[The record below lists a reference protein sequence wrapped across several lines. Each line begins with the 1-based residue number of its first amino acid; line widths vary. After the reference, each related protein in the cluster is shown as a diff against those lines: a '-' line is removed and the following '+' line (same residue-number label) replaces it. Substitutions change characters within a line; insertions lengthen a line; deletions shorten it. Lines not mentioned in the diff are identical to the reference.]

1 MSIKK
6 VLILVLLSCCF
17 CSAEAYD
24 ALVDSKLTGE
34 AISRN
39 NPLAAEK
46 AFDGDPSTYYQG
58 STSDMQWVG
67 LDLGTPHVITRI
79 TFRPRSGGNA
89 ADRMLLSVFEGANR
103 ADFMDAVPLY
113 LISEAP
119 VAGRVTSANVN
130 VSRGFRYVRYVG
142 AAGSSAAMAE
152 LEFYGHAGEGNDS
165 KFYQITALPT
175 VSIHVANN
183 AVPINKGEDFESN
196 LTITYENGTLIQEY
210 PILTRVRGNFSATHE
225 NKPYR
230 IKFNDGKS
238 HHMLKGSARDESP
251 AKCKKWTLINNYG
264 DKTLIRNNV
273 AYEVSRRIGMP
284 FTPYCRN
291 VDLILNGEY
300 RGTYQLTDHVGTDKN
315 RIPIEELDET
325 YTDPELITGGYLIEM
340 NGYAG
345 SDPVNFTSTRGN
357 PISIKEPDDDSILPI
372 HFDYIKNYF
381 NEMER
386 RVYSSEFED
395 PELGYR
401 PMLDVESFLKYF
413 LSNEFS
419 GNTDMLWQVF
429 MYKDRGDSLIYT
441 GPVWDNDLS
450 LENDHNVFPGNE
462 REDWTY
468 TTRCAGKWGDFVTRI
483 LSDPSAFNRLREIW
497 SELRDDS
504 VFTSENIVAYVDSL
518 RLLVRDSQRLNF
530 LRWPYLMQQVHCNP
544 KVWGSWEAEVDNVCR
559 YVAGRVTWMD
569 NKLNYGSLPQKNGIY
584 QIASAR
590 DLYTFSKMVAAGERG
605 ADACLTADIDMS
617 ALADKFQPIG
627 KNANSYTGHF
637 NGQGHTIS
645 GLKLSGGRY
654 TALFSSVSSGA
665 TISNLHL
672 GADCTI
678 EGTDYVAAFV
688 GHVRSGELT
697 LTACGSEAQVTA
709 TGTNAA
715 ALVAHMRASTTVSIH
730 NCYNLGTV
738 QATSEAA
745 AMVGYCAGNLTLKD
759 SYNAGSVQGSTS
771 GKEFVNNLSALN
783 AENCYD
789 IASAQVNPTTLQDVQ
804 SGKLCFEL
812 NAFVTSPAWR
822 QNIDNDQPRD
832 AYPVPQ
838 GNHGIVYRQGD
849 HYTNHNPDFA
859 GYRYYLLE
867 ITAVKEGNAIQISEF
882 DLLQGIAMKEVENI
896 SLYAC
901 TGEHFGGE
909 SQEMLVDDNVRTKYC
924 GRFDG
929 PVYLYFDAGD
939 FLKPLAYRL
948 YTANDTRDNPGR
960 NPYSWRL
967 WGSETPSEHPD
978 DTGWVLLDERTADRT
993 MKAVNYTPY
1002 DFRIEHHMGGT
1013 SVDFVDWTEKENNHR
1028 FGIFDLSGRKVNEN
1042 SVGSNGRRIYII
1054 NGKKVLK

>member
-1 MSIKK
+1 M
-6 VLILVLLSCCF
+6 LW
-17 CSAEAYD
+17 CSLATVNAFD
-24 ALVDSKLTGE
+24 ALVDSKLEGE

-39 NPLAAEK
+39 NPVSAPK
-46 AFDGDPSTYYQG
+46 AFDGDITTYYEG
-58 STSDMQWVG
+58 TSSNMQWVG
-67 LDLGTPHVITRI
+67 LDLGSPHIITQI
-79 TFRPRSGGNA
+79 KFRPRTGSNP
-89 ADRMLLSVFEGANR
+89 ADRMMLSVFEGANR
-103 ADFMDAVPLY
+103 ADFMDAVPLH
-113 LISEAP
+113 LISETP
-119 VAGRVTSANVN
+119 VAGRFTTADVE

-142 AAGSSAAMAE
+142 AAGSYAAVAE
-152 LEFYGHAGEGNDS
+152 LEFYGRAGEGDDS
-165 KFYQITALPT
+165 KFYQVTALPT

-183 AVPINKGEDFESN
+183 SVPQTKGEDFESN
-196 LTITYENGTLIQEY
+196 LTITYEGGTLIQEY

-238 HHMLKGSARDESP
+238 HHMLKGSVRDESP
-251 AKCKKWTLINNYG
+251 AKCKKWVLNNNYG
-264 DKTLIRNNV
+264 DKTLIRNNI
-273 AYEVSRRIGMP
+273 AFEVSRRIGMP

-300 RGTYQLTDHVGTDKN
+300 RGTYQLTDHVSTDKN
-315 RIPIEELDET
+315 RINIEELDET

-345 SDPVNFTSTRGN
+345 SDPVNFTSMRGN

-372 HFDYIKNYF
+372 HFDYIKNFF

-386 RVYSSEFED
+386 RVYSSEYTD

-441 GPVWDNDLS
+441 GPVWDNDLA
-450 LENDHNVFPGNE
+450 LENDYNVFPGNE

-468 TTRCAGKWGDFVTRI
+468 TVRCAGMWSDFVTRV
-483 LSDPSAFNRLREIW
+483 LSDPSAFSRLRDIW
-497 SELRDDS
+497 TELRDDS
-504 VFTSENIVAYVDSL
+504 VFTSDNIVAYVDSL
-518 RLLVRDSQRLNF
+518 RILVRASQRLNF
-530 LRWPYLMQQVHCNP
+530 LRWPYLLQQVHCNP
-544 KVWGSWEAEVDNVCR
+544 TVWGTWEAEVDNVCR
-559 YVAGRVTWMD
+559 YVSGRVAWMD
-569 NKLNYGSLPQKNGIY
+569 KKLSYGSLPQKNGIY
-584 QIASAR
+584 QISSAR
-590 DLYTFSKMVAAGERG
+590 DLYAFSCMVAAGERD
-605 ADACLTADIDMS
+605 ADACLTADIDMT
-617 ALADKFQPIG
+617 AFAGKFEPIG

-645 GLKLSGGRY
+645 GLKLEGGRY

-678 EGTDYVAAFV
+678 QGTDYVAAFV

-715 ALVAHMRASTTVSIH
+715 AMVAHMRASTTVSLS

-738 QATSEAA
+738 RAASDAA
-745 AMVGYCAGNLTLKD
+745 AMVAYCAGSLTLSD
-759 SYNAGSVQGSTS
+759 SYNAGSVHGSVS
-771 GKEFVNNLSALN
+771 GKEFVNNQSTPTLD
-783 AENCYD
+783 NCYD
-789 IASAQVNPTTLQDVQ
+789 IASAQVNATSQQELQ
-804 SGKLCFEL
+804 SGELCYEL
-812 NAFVTSPAWR
+812 NSGSDEMAWR
-822 QNIDNDQPRD
+822 QNIDNDLPRD
-832 AYPVPQ
+832 SHPLPH
-838 GNHGIVYRQGD
+838 GNHGIVYRKGD
-849 HYTNHNPDFA
+849 SYTNHNPDFA
-859 GYRYYLLE
+859 GYRYYMME
-867 ITAVKEGNAIQISEF
+867 ITAVSEGDVIQLSEF
-882 DLLQGIAMKEVENI
+882 DLLLGIKKEEVEDL
-896 SLYAC
+896 SLYAY

-909 SQEMLVDDNVRTKYC
+909 SQDMLVDNDVNTKYC
-924 GRFDG
+924 GLFSG
-929 PVYLYFDAGD
+929 PVYLYFDAGA
-939 FLKPLAYRL
+939 FMKPLAYRL

-967 WGSETPSEHPD
+967 WGRETPSENPND
-978 DTGWVLLDERTADRT
+978 QGWVLLDERMADRT
-993 MKAVNYTPY
+993 LGATDYTPY
-1002 DFRIEHHMGGT
+1002 DFRINYQIGGN
-1013 SVDFVDWTEKENNHR
+1013 SIDFVTLPDKEDHNNLS
-1028 FGIFDLSGRKVNEN
+1028 FGIFDLSGRKVNES
-1042 SVGSNGRRIYII
+1042 SVGRSGRRIYII